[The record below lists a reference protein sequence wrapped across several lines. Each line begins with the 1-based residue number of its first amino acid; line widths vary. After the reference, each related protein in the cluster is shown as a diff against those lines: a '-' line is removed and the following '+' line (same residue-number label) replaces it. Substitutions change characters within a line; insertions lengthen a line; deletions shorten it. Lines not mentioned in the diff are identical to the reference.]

1 MPVVFLSNPLIN
13 LFTPFDLMS
22 WWYYASGG
30 EKALIVVGIIAM
42 ALLVII
48 IASPY
53 VKPLQFITTRLG
65 LVQERVIYIA
75 VPVNHTVYV
84 NRTIIEY
91 VNQTVPVY
99 INRIVAP
106 VNGSFVVV
114 GNGSLS
120 LLESVTGR
128 CAGDLVVL
136 PNGTTWFVYIW
147 LVPRNYLLSNPLLYP
162 TPYNGFSVVYYNS
175 TTHYAQLAASEFTF
189 FYGLYPMP
197 MGFYKYG
204 VCFLDNVTIN
214 GYYVMVCGDTIGNG
228 PMSFGPVS
236 MVNVSGTYYEVI
248 EPGWGAVVH
257 PMFVGSQVIDITQ
270 HNYNTT
276 LMIPEVNTTY
286 TGIIIYYNGIN
297 LGPAYAPSN
306 YVTLG
311 PVCNITVT
319 YAPNPQAA
327 LYIELPLEYVKYFN
341 ESVIPIYGSAGPYGK
356 YIGYY
361 VWRSPS

>member
-1 MPVVFLSNPLIN
+1 MV
-13 LFTPFDLMS
+13 
-22 WWYYASGG
+22 
-30 EKALIVVGIIAM
+30 VVGIVAL
-42 ALLVII
+42 ALLAII

-65 LVQERVIYIA
+65 LVRTETVYVP

-84 NRTIIEY
+84 NKTVVKYVY

-99 INRIVAP
+99 INRTVAP
-106 VNGSFVVV
+106 VSESFMVV

-120 LLESVTGR
+120 LLEAVTGR

-147 LVPRNYLLSNPLLYP
+147 LVPESYLLSNSLLYP

-204 VCFLDNVTIN
+204 LCYLDNVTIN

-228 PMSFGPVS
+228 PMSFGPIS
-236 MVNVSGTYYEVI
+236 MVNVNGTYYEVI
-248 EPGWGAVVH
+248 EPGWGAVTQ
-257 PMFVGSQVIDITQ
+257 PMFVGSQIIDITQ
-270 HNYNTT
+270 HTYNTT
-276 LMIPEVNTTY
+276 LMIPKVNTTY
-286 TGIIIYYNGIN
+286 TGIIIYYNSIN
-297 LGPAYAPSN
+297 LGPAYAPSS

-327 LYIELPLEYVKYFN
+327 LYIELPQNYTEYWSEADTYVFGHYN
-341 ESVIPIYGSAGPYGK
+341 PYDIYM
-356 YIGYY
+356 GYQ
-361 VWRSPS
+361 VWRYPS